1 MMRHAFR
8 SLRRT
13 PVFTTTAI
21 ITLALG
27 IGSVAAMF
35 AVVHGV
41 LLAPLPFGDP
51 NRLVTANLG
60 YRSPELRRIEQP
72 GGVPLTYQRF
82 ARTISDIGYYR
93 TGSGNIW
100 VRTGVDEPERVT
112 STWISANL
120 IPTLRV
126 TPLLGRT
133 FTADEDRASGANAV
147 ILSERVWRERFQ
159 GAHDVLGK
167 TLIVNSLPRQVVGV
181 MPERFRFPDAETQ
194 VWLPAR
200 VDQSTRLG
208 ESVGDFTWSAV
219 ARLAPGATPEA
230 AARELASVL
239 PRVAELYP
247 RLGTGTSTAAW
258 LADSK
263 PAPIVMPFRD
273 ELTSGIAGTLWVLAA
288 AAGLVL
294 LVACANVANLML
306 IRGDG
311 RQLELAVREALGAS
325 RLRIVTHFLGEA
337 LVLAGVAGVIG
348 TFGAWAAVQA
358 LVAFGPADV
367 PRIAE
372 LTIGPATIG
381 FILVVSLLAAALC
394 SIVPAFRIR
403 RGNLSINLRD
413 GGRSDTAGKTRQR
426 LRAGIAAL
434 QIAVAL
440 VVLAGSA
447 LLLRTFRQL
456 YNERP
461 GFDANNVLTVWTQ
474 LPFAR
479 YGDSSAIRFHARFTA
494 AVAQLPGVRAVGL
507 TTKLPLGTGEIRQQS
522 FSVVGTNQE
531 LSLPVNVVD
540 DGYFGAMK
548 IPLLAGHGFQATN
561 VQQDGELVISR
572 RAAATIWKDPT
583 GQASIGKTLT
593 LMPSGPTYTV
603 IGVAGDVRD
612 HDLATPPASLLYI
625 PQAYP
630 LSQVELRPRRSMA
643 LVVRTS
649 GNPAAVS
656 AGIRQ
661 IVRGLD
667 PTVPTF
673 DAAPMTDVVRASTA
687 RLSLMLTL
695 MSAAAVVTLILGAI
709 GLYGVIAYMVA
720 LRTREFGIRVA
731 LGADPAAIARTV
743 TINGLRLIG
752 GGIAVGLVLYA
763 WAAPSLRAFLY
774 GVTPSDP
781 LTLTA
786 AVLILGFTASLAN
799 WVPARRAARVDAA
812 EALRA
817 E

>member
-1 MMRHAFR
+1 
-8 SLRRT
+8 
-13 PVFTTTAI
+13 
-21 ITLALG
+21 
-27 IGSVAAMF
+27 
-35 AVVHGV
+35 
-41 LLAPLPFGDP
+41 
-51 NRLVTANLG
+51 
-60 YRSPELRRIEQP
+60 
-72 GGVPLTYQRF
+72 
-82 ARTISDIGYYR
+82 
-93 TGSGNIW
+93 
-100 VRTGVDEPERVT
+100 
-112 STWISANL
+112 
-120 IPTLRV
+120 
-126 TPLLGRT
+126 
-133 FTADEDRASGANAV
+133 
-147 ILSERVWRERFQ
+147 
-159 GAHDVLGK
+159 
-167 TLIVNSLPRQVVGV
+167 
-181 MPERFRFPDAETQ
+181 
-194 VWLPAR
+194 
-200 VDQSTRLG
+200 
-208 ESVGDFTWSAV
+208 
-219 ARLAPGATPEA
+219 
-230 AARELASVL
+230 
-239 PRVAELYP
+239 
-247 RLGTGTSTAAW
+247 
-258 LADSK
+258 
-263 PAPIVMPFRD
+263 
-273 ELTSGIAGTLWVLAA
+273 
-288 AAGLVL
+288 
-294 LVACANVANLML
+294 
-306 IRGDG
+306 
-311 RQLELAVREALGAS
+311 
-325 RLRIVTHFLGEA
+325 
-337 LVLAGVAGVIG
+337 
-348 TFGAWAAVQA
+348 
-358 LVAFGPADV
+358 
-367 PRIAE
+367 
-372 LTIGPATIG
+372 
-381 FILVVSLLAAALC
+381 
-394 SIVPAFRIR
+394 
-403 RGNLSINLRD
+403 
-413 GGRSDTAGKTRQR
+413 
-426 LRAGIAAL
+426 
-434 QIAVAL
+434 
-440 VVLAGSA
+440 
-447 LLLRTFRQL
+447 
-456 YNERP
+456 
-461 GFDANNVLTVWTQ
+461 
-474 LPFAR
+474 
-479 YGDSSAIRFHARFTA
+479 
-494 AVAQLPGVRAVGL
+494 LPGVRAVGL

-583 GQASIGKTLT
+583 GRASIGKTLT

-630 LSQVELRPRRSMA
+630 LLQVEPRPRRSMA

-752 GGIAVGLVLYA
+752 GGIAVGLVLNA